1 MNVEQGL
8 KIIKEQVQF
17 IIEKKINSE
26 DNMINLKD
34 LVEIIKFNNLF
45 TKDNTQYQ
53 TTTDILEGQDRVLL
67 LKFIRVNKIMDSK
80 ESKMLCELHLKE
92 SRRDQSL
99 TRIQTKITIGL
110 LIRIQMKFKK
120 NNTNDHTNRDLHLH
134 KNLKQF

>member
-8 KIIKEQVQF
+8 KIIKEEVQF
-17 IIEKKINSE
+17 IFEKKINSE

-45 TKDNTQYQ
+45 TKDSTQYQ

-67 LKFIRVNKIMDSK
+67 LKFIRINKIMDSK
-80 ESKMLCELHLKE
+80 ESKMLFELHLKE

-99 TRIQTKITIGL
+99 MRIQTKITTGL

-120 NNTNDHTNRDLHLH
+120 NNTNEDKDLHLH
-134 KNLKQF
+134 KNLK

>member
-1 MNVEQGL
+1 MFMNVEQGL
-8 KIIKEQVQF
+8 KIIKEEVQF
-17 IIEKKINSE
+17 IFEKKINSE

-67 LKFIRVNKIMDSK
+67 LKFIRINKIMDSK
-80 ESKMLCELHLKE
+80 ESKMLFERQLKE
-92 SRRDQSL
+92 SSRDQSL
-99 TRIQTKITIGL
+99 MRILTKITIGL

-120 NNTNDHTNRDLHLH
+120 NNTNDHTNKDLHLH
-134 KNLKQF
+134 KN

>member
-1 MNVEQGL
+1 MFMNVEQGL
-8 KIIKEQVQF
+8 KIIKEEVQF
-17 IIEKKINSE
+17 IFEKKINSE

-67 LKFIRVNKIMDSK
+67 LKFIRINKIMDFK
-80 ESKMLCELHLKE
+80 ESKMLFELHLKE

-99 TRIQTKITIGL
+99 MRILTKITIGL

-120 NNTNDHTNRDLHLH
+120 NNTNEDKDLHLH
-134 KNLKQF
+134 KNLK

>member
-8 KIIKEQVQF
+8 KIIKEEVQF
-17 IIEKKINSE
+17 IFEKKINSE

-67 LKFIRVNKIMDSK
+67 LKFIRINKIMDSK
-80 ESKMLCELHLKE
+80 ESKMLFELHLKE

-99 TRIQTKITIGL
+99 MRIQTKITIGL

-120 NNTNDHTNRDLHLH
+120 NNTNEDKDLHLH
-134 KNLKQF
+134 KNLK

>member
-8 KIIKEQVQF
+8 KIIKEEVQF
-17 IIEKKINSE
+17 IFEKKINSE

-45 TKDNTQYQ
+45 TKDSTQYQ
-53 TTTDILEGQDRVLL
+53 TTTDILEGQDRVPL
-67 LKFIRVNKIMDSK
+67 LKFIRINKIMDSK
-80 ESKMLCELHLKE
+80 ESKMLFELHLKE

-99 TRIQTKITIGL
+99 MRIQTKIPTGL

-120 NNTNDHTNRDLHLH
+120 NNTNEDKDLHLH
-134 KNLKQF
+134 KNLK

>member
-8 KIIKEQVQF
+8 KIIKEEVQF
-17 IIEKKINSE
+17 IFEKKINSE

-67 LKFIRVNKIMDSK
+67 LKFIRINKIMDSK
-80 ESKMLCELHLKE
+80 ESKMLFERQLKE
-92 SRRDQSL
+92 SSRDQSL
-99 TRIQTKITIGL
+99 MRILTKITIGL

-120 NNTNDHTNRDLHLH
+120 NNTNDHTNKDLHLH
-134 KNLKQF
+134 KN

>member
-8 KIIKEQVQF
+8 KIIKEEVQF
-17 IIEKKINSE
+17 IFEKKINSE

-67 LKFIRVNKIMDSK
+67 LKFIRINKIMDSK
-80 ESKMLCELHLKE
+80 ESKMLFELHLKE

-99 TRIQTKITIGL
+99 MRIQTKITTGL

-120 NNTNDHTNRDLHLH
+120 NNTNEDKDLHLH
-134 KNLKQF
+134 KNLK

>member
-8 KIIKEQVQF
+8 KIIKEEVQF
-17 IIEKKINSE
+17 IFEKKINSE

-67 LKFIRVNKIMDSK
+67 LKFIRINKIMDSK
-80 ESKMLCELHLKE
+80 ESKMLFELHLKE

-99 TRIQTKITIGL
+99 MRILTKITIGL

-120 NNTNDHTNRDLHLH
+120 NNTNEDKDLHLH
-134 KNLKQF
+134 KNLK

>member
-8 KIIKEQVQF
+8 KIIKEEVQF
-17 IIEKKINSE
+17 IFEKKINSE

-53 TTTDILEGQDRVLL
+53 TTTAILEGQDRGLL
-67 LKFIRVNKIMDSK
+67 LKFIRINKIMDSK
-80 ESKMLCELHLKE
+80 ESKMLFELHLKE
-92 SRRDQSL
+92 NRRDQSL
-99 TRIQTKITIGL
+99 MRILTKITTGL

-120 NNTNDHTNRDLHLH
+120 NNTNEDKDLHLH
-134 KNLKQF
+134 KNLK